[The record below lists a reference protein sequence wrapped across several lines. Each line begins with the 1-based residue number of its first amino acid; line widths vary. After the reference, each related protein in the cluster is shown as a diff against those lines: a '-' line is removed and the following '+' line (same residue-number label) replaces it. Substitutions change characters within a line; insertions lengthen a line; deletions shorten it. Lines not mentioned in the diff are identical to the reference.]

1 MTKEES
7 NVKVT
12 KKPSSITSMSDDI
25 LFLMKLY
32 IKSLPIN

>member
-25 LFLMKLY
+25 LFFFNEVIY
-32 IKSLPIN
+32 